1 MLSAPSMVAT
11 VRALALE
18 IEALALPQACLGCEH
33 ELAPEEEAGACCGI
47 CRHRMR
53 RIAPPLCPR
62 CGQPLDRWSA
72 QWEARGKSCRGAE
85 LPRSQAGGVK
95 ADRCEFCAPWPLDLS
110 WAASAVW
117 LEEGPARNLVF
128 ALKYGGWRIAAKP
141 MAAVLVAEL
150 AARLRGVDA
159 LVPIP
164 LGRTRRR
171 ERGHNQA
178 AVLADAIGRAAGL
191 PVLPTSLRRER
202 ETRTQ
207 TRLAPAGR
215 WENTRGAFAAS
226 GSALGGMHVALVDD
240 VVTTGATLGAA
251 AQALAALGPT
261 TIGAVTFARALVPS

>member
-1 MLSAPSMVAT
+1 MLPAA
-11 VRALALE
+11 RALALE
-18 IEALALPQACLGCEH
+18 IEALALPQACLGCER
-33 ELAPEEEAGACCGI
+33 ELAAPEEAEACCAL

-53 RIAPPLCPR
+53 RIAPPLCER

-72 QWEARGKSCRGAE
+72 QWDLGSGAQTRRRAAVTNRE
-85 LPRSQAGGVK
+85 SAGEV
-95 ADRCEFCAPWPLDLS
+95 AQCEFCARWPPELS

-117 LEEGPARNLVF
+117 LEDGPARNLVF

-141 MAAVLVAEL
+141 MAAVVVAALEP
-150 AARLRGVDA
+150 RLRGLDA
-159 LVPIP
+159 LVPVP

-178 AVLADAIGRAAGL
+178 ATLADAIGRAARL
-191 PVLPTSLRRER
+191 PVLPAALSRAR

-215 WENTRGAFAAS
+215 WANTQGAFAAS
-226 GSALGGMHVALVDD
+226 GQALGGMHVALVDD

-251 AQALAALGPT
+251 AQALAELGPASL
-261 TIGAVTFARALVPS
+261 GAVTFARALVPS

>member
-1 MLSAPSMVAT
+1 MPRWRMLSAPSMLAAA
-11 VRALALE
+11 RALALE
-18 IEALALPQACLGCEH
+18 IEALAVPQACLGCER
-33 ELAPEEEAGACCGI
+33 ELAPGEEAEACCEI

-53 RIAPPLCPR
+53 RIAPPRCPR

-72 QWEARGKSCRGAE
+72 QWEADGSAQTRRRAVVTGAE
-85 LPRSQAGGVK
+85 SAAETVH
-95 ADRCEFCAPWPLDLS
+95 CEFCAPWPPELS

-141 MAAVLVAEL
+141 MAAVLVSEL
-150 AARLRGVDA
+150 GSRLHGLDA
-159 LVPIP
+159 LVPVP

-178 AVLADAIGRAAGL
+178 AVLADAVGRAAGIS
-191 PVLPTSLRRER
+191 VLPAALRRER

-207 TRLAPAGR
+207 TRLSPAGR

-226 GSALGGMHVALVDD
+226 G
-240 VVTTGATLGAA
+240 
-251 AQALAALGPT
+251 AALGLAL
-261 TIGAVTFARALVPS
+261 IHLAVGGKGQNYNIQDQKSNTELQALH